1 MYKGHVSTPM
11 GEEYER
17 QFWENRKNY
26 PVNPAL
32 IMVGAVKD
40 QEYGL
45 EIDGTIDKQE
55 D

>member
-1 MYKGHVSTPM
+1 M

-26 PVNPAL
+26 PVSPSLVMA
-32 IMVGAVKD
+32 GAVRD
-40 QEYGL
+40 EEYGL
-45 EIDGTIDKQE
+45 EADPTIDKQ

>member
-1 MYKGHVSTPM
+1 M